1 MPLPDGLRHSE
12 TDRQGVPMT
21 LKTRIMTTMAVIL
34 ISFLGLG
41 GFALQRLGTVQG
53 AAEDI
58 TANWLPGMRLIG
70 DLSEETLRFR
80 IQVLRSMQLTD
91 TDKLQEASGMMSASG
106 EKAAALL
113 SDYRRGS
120 VSSPAEAALLEET
133 QRSWNTYLEL
143 VRPILEVNRNGN
155 QEAARLRIE
164 AIGRPAYQAFEAAR
178 NRLRDFNVAGSVQ
191 AAQESQSVYTGA
203 FWLILSA
210 LVLGGLLLLGITL
223 NLISS
228 ICSPVL
234 RLTGTMDRMAGGD
247 LNQAVTGQDRK
258 DEIGSMARALEVFRA
273 KVHEGERLASAQVA
287 ADRMQQERGRKLEE
301 LVREFGGE
309 TQQGLETLHNATE
322 RLNATAGQM
331 TQMAEEGSRLTSTL
345 AHASEG
351 ASSNAQTAAA
361 ATEELTASIGEITRQ
376 VGRSAEVSRRAV
388 AETERTDRTVR
399 ELAETA
405 NKIGDV
411 VRLIADI
418 AGQTNLLALNAT
430 IEAARA
436 GEAGKGFAVVAS
448 EVKSLASQTAKAT
461 EEIGQQVAA
470 IQGATGLA
478 VEAIRSIAGVV
489 AEIDQTASAIA
500 AAVEEQGA
508 ATQEI
513 ARNIAGTAESAAAV
527 SRETGVVRSS
537 AESSG
542 KAAASVRG
550 AAVELGQTT
559 SKLRSQVERF
569 LNMVRAA

>member
-1 MPLPDGLRHSE
+1 
-12 TDRQGVPMT
+12 
-21 LKTRIMTTMAVIL
+21 MAVIL
-34 ISFLGLG
+34 LSFVLLG
-41 GFALQRLGTVQG
+41 GFALQRLNTVQG
-53 AAEDI
+53 AAEDV
-58 TANWLPGMRLIG
+58 AGNWLPSVRLIA

-80 IQVLRSMQLTD
+80 IQALRSMQMTD
-91 TDKLQEASGMMSASG
+91 PVKLQEADTLIAQSG
-106 EKAAALL
+106 EKASSLL
-113 SDYRRGS
+113 ADYRRTM
-120 VSSPAEAALLEET
+120 VSSPEEAALLEDT
-133 QRSWNTYLEL
+133 QRTWNSYLDSVRPTLEL
-143 VRPILEVNRNGN
+143 SRNGARA
-155 QEAARLRIE
+155 EATLRIE
-164 AIGRPAYQAFEAAR
+164 TVTRQAYDAFEAAR
-178 NRLRDFNVAGSVQ
+178 NRLRDFNLAGSLQ
-191 AAQESQSVYTGA
+191 AARDSQAVYNGA
-203 FWLILSA
+203 FWLILAA
-210 LVLGGLLLLGITL
+210 LGLGSLLLLGISVS
-223 NLISS
+223 LISR
-228 ICSPVL
+228 ICEPVL
-234 RLTGTMDRMAGGD
+234 RLTGAMDRMAGGD
-247 LNQAVTGQDRK
+247 LNQTIAGRDRK

-273 KVHEGERLASAQVA
+273 KVQEGERLASAQVA
-287 ADRMQQERGRKLEE
+287 ADRMQQERSRKLEE
-301 LVREFGGE
+301 LVRDFGGE

-399 ELAETA
+399 ELADTA

-478 VEAIRSIAGVV
+478 VEAIRSIASVV

>member
-1 MPLPDGLRHSE
+1 
-12 TDRQGVPMT
+12 MT
-21 LKTRIMTTMAVIL
+21 LKTRIVATMAVIL
-34 ISFLGLG
+34 VSFVLLG
-41 GFALQRLGTVQG
+41 GFALQRLNTVQG
-53 AAEDI
+53 AAEDV
-58 TANWLPGMRLIG
+58 ASNWLPSVRTIG
-70 DLSEETLRFR
+70 ELSEETLRFR

-91 TDKLQEASGMMSASG
+91 TDKLQEAAGMIAASG

-113 SDYRRGS
+113 SNYRQS
-120 VSSPAEAALLEET
+120 LLSSPAEAVLLDDTE
-133 QRSWNTYLEL
+133 RSWNAYLDS
-143 VRPILEVNRNGN
+143 VRPILEMNRNGDR
-155 QEAARLRIE
+155 EVARARIE
-164 AIGRPAYQAFEAAR
+164 TVGRPAYIAFEAAR
-178 NRLRDFNVAGSVQ
+178 NRLRDFNLAGSVR
-191 AAQESQSVYTGA
+191 ASQESQSAYNGA
-203 FWLILSA
+203 FWLILAA
-210 LVLGGLLLLGITL
+210 LGLGSVLLLGITL
-223 NLISS
+223 NLISR
-228 ICSPVL
+228 ICEPVL
-234 RLTGTMDRMAGGD
+234 RLTGAMDRMAGGD

-273 KVHEGERLASAQVA
+273 KVQEGERLAASQVA
-287 ADRMQQERGRKLEE
+287 ADRVQQERSRKLEE
-301 LVREFGGE
+301 LVRDFGGE
-309 TQQGLETLHNATE
+309 TQQGLETLHSATE

-399 ELAETA
+399 ELADTA

-478 VEAIRSIAGVV
+478 VEAIRSIASVV

-542 KAAASVRG
+542 RAAASVRG

-569 LNMVRAA
+569 LNMVRVA